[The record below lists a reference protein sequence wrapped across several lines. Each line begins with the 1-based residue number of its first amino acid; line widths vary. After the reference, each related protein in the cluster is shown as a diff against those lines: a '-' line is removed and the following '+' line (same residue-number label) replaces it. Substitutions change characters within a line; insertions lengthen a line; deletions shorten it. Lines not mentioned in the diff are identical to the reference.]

1 MTRNTEH
8 WSRRAECTSV
18 VGIRFLLAV
27 HRLFGRA
34 PFLTVLA
41 PVLLFYW
48 ATRPDL
54 RRTSFAW
61 LEAAGRP
68 ATHREGLKRL
78 THFAEAMTDGF
89 LAAAGRLKPSD
100 LLVEGDEIFRNA
112 QPARGCVILTSH
124 TGCRE
129 ILQVASA
136 SATDHPIVVLQYT
149 SHARRFNEL
158 LAQAGAPKAN
168 LTFYEV
174 DDVTPALAVE
184 LDDLVHRGAYL
195 VIAGDRVPT
204 GSEKATVECPF
215 FGHSAHFPS
224 GGAFLAMLLKVPLR
238 MMTATRTDAPEGPRY
253 RVRFEALADDLS
265 GPRSGR
271 KARLEAVMRR
281 YASLLEAEMRAHP
294 YDWFN
299 FFDFWE
305 QR

>member
-1 MTRNTEH
+1 MTPKTDH

-18 VGIRFLLAV
+18 AGIRFLLAV

-34 PFLTVLA
+34 PFLAVLA
-41 PVLLFYW
+41 PVLFFYW

-61 LEAAGRP
+61 LAAAGRP
-68 ATHREGLKRL
+68 AAHREGLKRL
-78 THFAEAMTDGF
+78 AHFAEAMTDGF
-89 LAAAGRLKPSD
+89 LAAAGRLKPSE
-100 LLVEGDEIFRNA
+100 LLVEGNELFRND
-112 QPARGCVILTSH
+112 PPDRGCVILTSH

-129 ILQVASA
+129 ILQVASG
-136 SATDHPIVVLQYT
+136 SATAHPIVVLQYT

-158 LAQAGAPKAN
+158 LSQAGAPKAN
-168 LTFYEV
+168 LRFFEV
-174 DDVTPALAVE
+174 GEVTPALALE
-184 LDDLVHRGAYL
+184 LDDLVSRGAYL

-215 FGHSAHFPS
+215 FGRTARFPS

-253 RVRFEALADDLS
+253 RVRFETLADDLS
-265 GPRSGR
+265 GPRSER

-281 YASLLEAEMRAHP
+281 YASALESEMRAHP

>member
-100 LLVEGDEIFRNA
+100 LLVEGDEIFRND
-112 QPARGCVILTSH
+112 PPDRGCVILTSH
-124 TGCRE
+124 TGCR
-129 ILQVASA
+129 
-136 SATDHPIVVLQYT
+136 
-149 SHARRFNEL
+149 
-158 LAQAGAPKAN
+158 
-168 LTFYEV
+168 
-174 DDVTPALAVE
+174 
-184 LDDLVHRGAYL
+184 
-195 VIAGDRVPT
+195 
-204 GSEKATVECPF
+204 
-215 FGHSAHFPS
+215 
-224 GGAFLAMLLKVPLR
+224 
-238 MMTATRTDAPEGPRY
+238 
-253 RVRFEALADDLS
+253 
-265 GPRSGR
+265 
-271 KARLEAVMRR
+271 
-281 YASLLEAEMRAHP
+281 
-294 YDWFN
+294 
-299 FFDFWE
+299 
-305 QR
+305 

>member
-1 MTRNTEH
+1 MTPNSEH

-18 VGIRFLLAV
+18 AGIRFLLAV

-48 ATRPDL
+48 ATRSDL
-54 RRTSFAW
+54 RRTSFTW

-100 LLVEGDEIFRNA
+100 LLVEGNDIFQND
-112 QPARGCVILTSH
+112 PPDRGCVILTSH

-129 ILQVASA
+129 ILQVASG

-184 LDDLVHRGAYL
+184 LDDLVSRGAYL

-215 FGHSAHFPS
+215 FGRNAHFPS

-253 RVRFEALADDLS
+253 RVRFELLSDDLS
-265 GPRSGR
+265 GPRSER
-271 KARLEAVMRR
+271 KARLEAVMRK
-281 YASLLEAEMRAHP
+281 YAGLLEAEMRAHP

-299 FFDFWE
+299 FFDIWE

>member
-1 MTRNTEH
+1 M
-8 WSRRAECTSV
+8 
-18 VGIRFLLAV
+18 
-27 HRLFGRA
+27 
-34 PFLTVLA
+34 
-41 PVLLFYW
+41 
-48 ATRPDL
+48 
-54 RRTSFAW
+54 
-61 LEAAGRP
+61 
-68 ATHREGLKRL
+68 
-78 THFAEAMTDGF
+78 
-89 LAAAGRLKPSD
+89 
-100 LLVEGDEIFRNA
+100 
-112 QPARGCVILTSH
+112 
-124 TGCRE
+124 
-129 ILQVASA
+129 
-136 SATDHPIVVLQYT
+136 
-149 SHARRFNEL
+149 
-158 LAQAGAPKAN
+158 
-168 LTFYEV
+168 
-174 DDVTPALAVE
+174 
-184 LDDLVHRGAYL
+184 
-195 VIAGDRVPT
+195 IAGDRVPT